1 MLVKLYKMIKVS
13 FHLIGTKGFHVKAE
27 NEKFTAVG

>member
-13 FHLIGTKGFHVKAE
+13 FNLIGTKGFHEKAE
-27 NEKFTAVG
+27 NEGFSAVG